1 MATLTAGV
9 LGGDWSGVSG
19 NAVFVR
25 TARGTVV
32 RDRVTPRDPKT
43 PALRE
48 VRAAQG
54 RAARAW
60 PEMEPEAVAR
70 WTAYA
75 AGVGLRPMN
84 AFTNLYKVL
93 LRLDPHAPVPS
104 GPPARPFFGDVIA
117 VEASGSPSS
126 HSGERGSAEGGDA
139 KTCGETPLSSPPRW
153 KGSGDG
159 ARDAS
164 ALSPQ
169 PPLSGAKEGE
179 PFVAFSSS
187 GANAPGVV
195 TELLVQPLLSRHR
208 RTYLEKYRHAA
219 YVAFAAGEVV
229 GVDTPKGWV
238 ALAYRFV
245 NAETGQTTAL
255 AELGVVRAG

>member
-1 MATLTAGV
+1 M
-9 LGGDWSGVSG
+9 SG

-70 WTAYA
+70 WTAWA
-75 AGVGLRPMN
+75 KAQPHPRPSPGGGETMRPMN

-93 LRLDPHAPVPS
+93 LRLDPLAPVPLF
-104 GPPARPFFGDVIA
+104 PPARPFFGDVIGIEVSLPLGRGRGG
-117 VEASGSPSS
+117 VESIADGFEQGEVGSTPTLPSPRGEEA
-126 HSGERGSAEGGDA
+126 HSIGFAA
-139 KTCGETPLSSPPRW
+139 
-153 KGSGDG
+153 
-159 ARDAS
+159 
-164 ALSPQ
+164 
-169 PPLSGAKEGE
+169 
-179 PFVAFSSS
+179 S

-195 TELLVQPLLSRHR
+195 TELLVQPLASRHR

-219 YVAFAAGEVV
+219 YVAFAEGQAVAV
-229 GVDTPKGWV
+229 PFAAGWV
-238 ALAYRFV
+238 ACAYRFV
-245 NAETGQTTAL
+245 NAETGQVTAL
-255 AELGVVRAG
+255 AELGVVRV